1 VSSGRALQ
9 AALALVLVLSPA
21 VPAADVFSPG
31 DLAKPHA
38 SLEGLANCT
47 KCHAA
52 GEQLSPA
59 NCLACHKELQGRVAA
74 GKGLHGRLKPD
85 EQNCQLCHHEH
96 AGHDTRLVDWGPGGR
111 KGFDH
116 ARTGYPLEG
125 KHRKPDCAR
134 CHDPRHVTDEEVRKV
149 LAKGRESQL
158 GTPTACSACHFDEH
172 RGQLGADC
180 QKCHTVAAWKPG
192 RFDHAKAAYKLELK
206 HAKVACQ
213 KCHPDQPAP
222 PVGDLGPRT
231 PPVRP
236 TLFAKYKPLQFQA
249 CTDCHKDPHQGR
261 FGAACQSCHA
271 TDDWKKI
278 RGLGKE
284 RIFHEKTKYPLRGAH
299 MQVRCEACHFPV
311 ANAKTVY
318 RGLKF
323 DRCVH
328 CHLDAHLGQLVLAPE
343 PAQTCERCHTVEGFT
358 PVRFEAEDHDKL
370 AYKLEGAH
378 RAVACAACHPRDPR
392 LEAKV
397 PAAERARLE
406 KQGRPVKPSLAL
418 LKIPRASDCRTCHRD
433 PHGGQFKARTDAGGC
448 AACHGLDSFKK
459 VRFDHAKDSRY
470 PLLGK
475 HAKAACASCHT
486 IGEGGVVRYKPLPV
500 TCAGCHADVHAGQL
514 ALPAKGTDCARCH
527 EATSWKEIPRFDH
540 QRDSRFKLD
549 GKHKPLAC
557 DKCHAPVAVG
567 QGLMVRR
574 YKPLPLACEW
584 CHADFHRGSFKGFQP

>member
-1 VSSGRALQ
+1 VSPASSRR
-9 AALALVLVLSPA
+9 AALALVLVLSPVVA
-21 VPAADVFSPG
+21 AADVFSPG

-74 GKGLHGRLKPD
+74 GKGLHGRLKPE
-85 EQNCQLCHHEH
+85 EQNCQACHHEH
-96 AGHDTRLVDWGPGGR
+96 AGRDTKLVDWGPGGR

-149 LAKGRESQL
+149 IAKGRESQL
-158 GTPTACSACHFDEH
+158 GTPTACAACHFDEH

-180 QKCHTVAAWKPG
+180 QKCHTAAAWKPA
-192 RFDHAKAAYKLELK
+192 RFDHAKATYKLELK
-206 HAKVACQ
+206 HAKVACL

-231 PPVRP
+231 PPVRAA
-236 TLFAKYKPLQFQA
+236 LFAKYKPLQFQA

-271 TDDWKKI
+271 ADDWKKI
-278 RGLGKE
+278 RGLAKD
-284 RIFHEKTKYPLRGAH
+284 RVFHEKTKYPLRGAH
-299 MQVRCEACHFPV
+299 MVAHCDACHVPV
-311 ANAKTVY
+311 AKAKTVY

-323 DRCVH
+323 DRCVN
-328 CHLDAHLGQLVLAPE
+328 CHMDAHLGQVVLAPE

-358 PVRFEAEDHDKL
+358 PVRFDHDKL
-370 AYKLEGAH
+370 SYKLEGAH
-378 RAVACAACHPRDPR
+378 RTVACAACHPRDPR

-433 PHGGQFKARTDAGGC
+433 PHGGQFKARTDAAGC

-470 PLLGK
+470 PLVGK

-514 ALPAKGTDCARCH
+514 AMPGKGTDCARCH
-527 EATSWKEIPRFDH
+527 EATAWKEIPRFDH
-540 QRDSRFKLD
+540 QRDTRFKLD

-557 DKCHAPVAVG
+557 DKCHAQVAVG
-567 QGLMVRR
+567 QGVMVRR